1 MISINGALS
10 IDIQGQV
17 VADTINGGQF
27 SGIGGAEDFVAGAG
41 LELSD
46 RSLICLPSTFEKGG
60 ALQSRIVPWFG
71 PGAVIT
77 TPRHQVDVVIT
88 EYGAA
93 ELEGRTVRER
103 GEALAAIAHPQFRDA
118 LRSRPRVR
126 RTVAH
131 RSVEFSSVPR
141 CCCSPTW
148 RPAAPRCDT

>member
-1 MISINGALS
+1 M
-10 IDIQGQV
+10 
-17 VADTINGGQF
+17 
-27 SGIGGAEDFVAGAG
+27 AGAG

-118 LRSRPRVR
+118 LRAAATR
-126 RTVAH
+126 AANG
-131 RSVEFSSVPR
+131 RSPVS
-141 CCCSPTW
+141 
-148 RPAAPRCDT
+148 